1 MGHCYFKTDF
11 VVFSAELSLPSPG
24 LTRMA
29 RVFQFFWDN
38 LLDRVKRM
46 IHWRNKGGERFFC
59 QHKRDPYSLVKKASD
74 RPFST

>member
-1 MGHCYFKTDF
+1 MGHCYFKTNF
-11 VVFSAELSLPSPG
+11 VVFSAELSLTSPG

-46 IHWRNKGGERFFC
+46 IHWRDKEREGNDSSANISEI
-59 QHKRDPYSLVKKASD
+59 RIRL
-74 RPFST
+74 